1 MAMSQDPR
9 LQSEIE
15 DRAKLIAADLEAS
28 RQQQSGLEATQPV
41 QPTFNERADPSAD
54 QVVEPQSP
62 GPAPRTTSYAKTL
75 DEGYQPP
82 DDALKT
88 IPQEQG
94 QGVDQT
100 EQSGGGSEMIEN
112 DKPEPEPSNKTPEG
126 QTAKANTYNNKLEAE
141 FERAGAINDRAEQIA
156 ADLQAAR
163 EQPQPDRQPGQ
174 GMG

>member
-1 MAMSQDPR
+1 MSQDPR
-9 LQSEIE
+9 LQSEIQ
-15 DRAKLIAADLEAS
+15 DRAKLIAADLQAS
-28 RQQQSGLEATQPV
+28 RQQQAGLEATQPV

-54 QVVEPQSP
+54 QVVEPQTP

-82 DDALKT
+82 DDGLKT
-88 IPQEQG
+88 IPQHQG
-94 QGVDQT
+94 QNEDQAGR
-100 EQSGGGSEMIEN
+100 SGGGSEMVED

-126 QTAKANTYNNKLEAE
+126 QASKASEFNKAWQAE
-141 FERAGAINDRAEQIA
+141 QARAAAVNERAEQVA